1 MRRSGVILCE
11 LANALR
17 RALLQLAAILPPP
30 VHRLASKP
38 VGAAHA
44 TRALLDAVRRARA
57 LPSPNCRRPGSIRK
71 INTGRVA
78 FMQMENLN
86 QFLRVATAL
95 GALRTPRGCRALV
108 SRCSLSPYL
117 LCCRKPPRRLSS
129 CDAAP
134 ELLLVTK
141 LSHSNRDL
149 HSSVT
154 SRHQCGRQERVLSLL
169 GGPRSLLCIP
179 VVGFVARGLN
189 EQRAGVV
196 LLSLSMLRI
205 VESIAGNFK
214 FLAACTGVAPH
225 ACFQPPDLYEKK
237 NMSQVIGCLLALKVR
252 APRARPVALRHT
264 LRPLQL
270 GTSCW
275 LPRCA
280 ALSS

>member
-57 LPSPNCRRPGSIRK
+57 RTSPNCRRPGSIRK

-78 FMQMENLN
+78 FMQMENLH

-117 LCCRKPPRRLSS
+117 LCCRKPPPRLSS

-141 LSHSNRDL
+141 LSHSNRDP

-154 SRHQCGRQERVLSLL
+154 SRHQCERQERVLQIQRRELSLL

-189 EQRAGVV
+189 EQRAGVA
-196 LLSLSMLRI
+196 LLSWSMLRI
-205 VESIAGNFK
+205 VESIAGDCK

-264 LRPLQL
+264 LRPR
-270 GTSCW
+270 S
-275 LPRCA
+275 
-280 ALSS
+280 